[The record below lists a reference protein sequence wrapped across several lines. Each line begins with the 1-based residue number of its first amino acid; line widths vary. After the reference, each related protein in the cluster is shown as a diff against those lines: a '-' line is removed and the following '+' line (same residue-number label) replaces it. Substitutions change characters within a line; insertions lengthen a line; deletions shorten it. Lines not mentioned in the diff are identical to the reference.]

1 MAGQKKVNSNVEVK
15 KEVVETKPVQ
25 VETKPVTTPAKKG
38 GKATAAAPVVAAPEP
53 APKKGGKATKETT
66 APVTAAAPVSESTG
80 AKKGGKAAALV
91 VAVPESTGAKKGG
104 KATKETTAPVVAAPV
119 SESTGPKKGGKATK
133 ESTATEST
141 GPKKGG
147 KATAPLKKAKVT
159 KKVVEED
166 SQEEDDGKKH
176 VRSFKVRLPGSEAFE
191 GRFTGL
197 TPYQAANK
205 ALSKYY
211 RESNELQ
218 KEVTFSICEST
229 RNSRKSTY
237 TYVGGRHELSTPVT
251 YTIADGRLIT
261 KKFKNVLK
269 KVKKMDE
276 ATVSQ

>member
-15 KEVVETKPVQ
+15 KEVVETKPVETKQ
-25 VETKPVTTPAKKG
+25 VKKGGKVAETTKPVPVEAKPVPVEAKPVPVEAKPVVATKKGGKVAAEPAPVAAAKKG
-38 GKATAAAPVVAAPEP
+38 GKATTHVPPTVSEPAPVVA
-53 APKKGGKATKETT
+53 
-66 APVTAAAPVSESTG
+66 
-80 AKKGGKAAALV
+80 AKKGGKAAAPV
-91 VAVPESTGAKKGG
+91 VAAKKGG
-104 KATKETTAPVVAAPV
+104 KAEKENKPVKVNKVKAP
-119 SESTGPKKGGKATK
+119 
-133 ESTATEST
+133 
-141 GPKKGG
+141 
-147 KATAPLKKAKVT
+147 

-166 SQEEDDGKKH
+166 SQEDGDDDGKKH
-176 VRSFKVRLPGSEAFE
+176 VRSFKVRLPGSESFE

-229 RNSRKSTY
+229 RNSRKCTY

-269 KVKKMDE
+269 KVKKVNE
-276 ATVSQ
+276 VASH

>member
-15 KEVVETKPVQ
+15 KEVVETKPVETKQ
-25 VETKPVTTPAKKG
+25 VKKGGKVAETTKPVPVEAKPVVATKKG
-38 GKATAAAPVVAAPEP
+38 GKAAAPEPVPVPAPAPVVA
-53 APKKGGKATKETT
+53 
-66 APVTAAAPVSESTG
+66 
-80 AKKGGKAAALV
+80 AKKGGKAATSTTPEPAPV
-91 VAVPESTGAKKGG
+91 VAAKKGDKAAPVAAPLAAVKKGG
-104 KATKETTAPVVAAPV
+104 KAEKENKPVKVN
-119 SESTGPKKGGKATK
+119 
-133 ESTATEST
+133 
-141 GPKKGG
+141 
-147 KATAPLKKAKVT
+147 KAKAP

-166 SQEEDDGKKH
+166 SQEDGDDDGKKH
-176 VRSFKVRLPGSEAFE
+176 VRSFKVRLPGSESFE

-229 RNSRKSTY
+229 RNSRKCTY

-269 KVKKMDE
+269 KVKKVDE
-276 ATVSQ
+276 AHATQ

>member
-25 VETKPVTTPAKKG
+25 VETKPVTTAKKGGKASASVVATPEPVVAVPAKKGGKVVAPVVAHVVAAPVPAKKG
-38 GKATAAAPVVAAPEP
+38 GKAAKEVPVVAA
-53 APKKGGKATKETT
+53 T
-66 APVTAAAPVSESTG
+66 ESVIAVP
-80 AKKGGKAAALV
+80 AKKGGKAAKAVPV
-91 VAVPESTGAKKGG
+91 VAATESVVTKKGG
-104 KATKETTAPVVAAPV
+104 KAVKETPV
-119 SESTGPKKGGKATK
+119 
-133 ESTATEST
+133 
-141 GPKKGG
+141 
-147 KATAPLKKAKVT
+147 KKAKVT

-166 SQEEDDGKKH
+166 SQGEDDGKKH

-229 RNSRKSTY
+229 RNSRKCTY

-261 KKFKNVLK
+261 KKYKNVLK
-269 KVKKMDE
+269 KVKKAE
-276 ATVSQ
+276 EVASH

>member
-15 KEVVETKPVQ
+15 KEVVETKPAP
-25 VETKPVTTPAKKG
+25 VETKPV
-38 GKATAAAPVVAAPEP
+38 AA
-53 APKKGGKATKETT
+53 
-66 APVTAAAPVSESTG
+66 
-80 AKKGGKAAALV
+80 AKKGGKAAPV
-91 VAVPESTGAKKGG
+91 VAEPVVVAPAKKGG
-104 KATKETTAPVVAAPV
+104 KVAKVDTVVTEPVVAAPV
-119 SESTGPKKGGKATK
+119 PTKKGGKAAKAETATPAPVAATPKKGGKAPK
-133 ESTATEST
+133 ET
-141 GPKKGG
+141 PV
-147 KATAPLKKAKVT
+147 KKAKAP

-166 SQEEDDGKKH
+166 SQDEESGDGKKH

-229 RNSRKSTY
+229 RNSRKCTY

-261 KKFKNVLK
+261 KKYKNVLK
-269 KVKKMDE
+269 KVKKAE
-276 ATVSQ
+276 EVASH

>member
-15 KEVVETKPVQ
+15 KQVVETKPAP
-25 VETKPVTTPAKKG
+25 VETKPVANSAKKGGKAAPVVAEPVVTPPVATPAKKG
-38 GKATAAAPVVAAPEP
+38 GKAVKAETVVAEPVTASSKKGGKAAPVVATPAPVKKGGKAETATP
-53 APKKGGKATKETT
+53 APVVATPKKGGKAPKE
-66 APVTAAAPVSESTG
+66 APV
-80 AKKGGKAAALV
+80 
-91 VAVPESTGAKKGG
+91 
-104 KATKETTAPVVAAPV
+104 
-119 SESTGPKKGGKATK
+119 
-133 ESTATEST
+133 
-141 GPKKGG
+141 
-147 KATAPLKKAKVT
+147 KKAKAP

-166 SQEEDDGKKH
+166 SQDEESGDGKKH

-229 RNSRKSTY
+229 RNSRKCTY

-261 KKFKNVLK
+261 KKYKNVLK
-269 KVKKMDE
+269 KVKKAE
-276 ATVSQ
+276 EVASH

>member
-15 KEVVETKPVQ
+15 KVVETKPVPVETKPVQ
-25 VETKPVTTPAKKG
+25 VETKPVSTPAKKGGKTAPVVAAPVPVPVAATVTAPAKKGGKASKETPVVAEPLPVATPAKKG
-38 GKATAAAPVVAAPEP
+38 GKASKETPVVVAASTTPVKKGGKAAKADTTTLDPVVAT
-53 APKKGGKATKETT
+53 PKKGGKAPK
-66 APVTAAAPVSESTG
+66 VS
-80 AKKGGKAAALV
+80 KV
-91 VAVPESTGAKKGG
+91 VK
-104 KATKETTAPVVAAPV
+104 VA
-119 SESTGPKKGGKATK
+119 
-133 ESTATEST
+133 
-141 GPKKGG
+141 
-147 KATAPLKKAKVT
+147 
-159 KKVVEED
+159 KKVVGED
-166 SQEEDDGKKH
+166 SQDDEGGDDKKH

-261 KKFKNVLK
+261 KKYKNVLK
-269 KVKKMDE
+269 KVKKTE
-276 ATVSQ
+276 EIASH

>member
-15 KEVVETKPVQ
+15 KEVVETKPAP
-25 VETKPVTTPAKKG
+25 VETKPV
-38 GKATAAAPVVAAPEP
+38 ATQ
-53 APKKGGKATKETT
+53 
-66 APVTAAAPVSESTG
+66 
-80 AKKGGKAAALV
+80 AKKGGKAAPV
-91 VAVPESTGAKKGG
+91 VAGPVVTPPPVADPTKKGG
-104 KATKETTAPVVAAPV
+104 KAAKVDTVVAEPVAASSKKGGKAAPVVAEPVVVAPV
-119 SESTGPKKGGKATK
+119 PTKKGGKAATTPVATTPKKGGKAPK
-133 ESTATEST
+133 E
-141 GPKKGG
+141 
-147 KATAPLKKAKVT
+147 APVKKAKAP

-166 SQEEDDGKKH
+166 SQDEESGDGKKH

-229 RNSRKSTY
+229 RNSRKCTY

-261 KKFKNVLK
+261 KKYKNVLK
-269 KVKKMDE
+269 KVKKAE
-276 ATVSQ
+276 EVASH

>member
-15 KEVVETKPVQ
+15 KEVVETKPAP
-25 VETKPVTTPAKKG
+25 VETKPVATPAKKG
-38 GKATAAAPVVAAPEP
+38 GKAAPVPVVAEP
-53 APKKGGKATKETT
+53 
-66 APVTAAAPVSESTG
+66 VAAPT
-80 AKKGGKAAALV
+80 KKGGKAAKADTV
-91 VAVPESTGAKKGG
+91 VAEPVAASSKKGG
-104 KATKETTAPVVAAPV
+104 KAAPAPVVAAPV
-119 SESTGPKKGGKATK
+119 VATPAPVKKGGKAAKADTTTPAPVAAPPKKGGKVAK
-133 ESTATEST
+133 E
-141 GPKKGG
+141 
-147 KATAPLKKAKVT
+147 APVKKAKAP

-166 SQEEDDGKKH
+166 SQDEESGDGKKH

-229 RNSRKSTY
+229 RNSRKCTY

-261 KKFKNVLK
+261 KKYKNVLK
-269 KVKKMDE
+269 KVKKAE
-276 ATVSQ
+276 EVASH

>member
-15 KEVVETKPVQ
+15 KEVVETKPVP
-25 VETKPVTTPAKKG
+25 VETKPVSTPAKKG
-38 GKATAAAPVVAAPEP
+38 GKAAKADTTTPTPVVAEPVTPVPAKKGGKAAKADTTPPVVAAPV
-53 APKKGGKATKETT
+53 APKKGGKATPVVATPV
-66 APVTAAAPVSESTG
+66 APT
-80 AKKGGKAAALV
+80 KKAGKAAKDDTV
-91 VAVPESTGAKKGG
+91 TP
-104 KATKETTAPVVAAPV
+104 APVAA
-119 SESTGPKKGGKATK
+119 TPKKGGKAPK
-133 ESTATEST
+133 ETAV
-141 GPKKGG
+141 
-147 KATAPLKKAKVT
+147 KKAKAP

-166 SQEEDDGKKH
+166 SQDEESGDGKKH

-229 RNSRKSTY
+229 RNSRKCTY

-261 KKFKNVLK
+261 KKYKNVLK
-269 KVKKMDE
+269 KVKKTE
-276 ATVSQ
+276 EIASH

>member
-15 KEVVETKPVQ
+15 KEVVETKPAP
-25 VETKPVTTPAKKG
+25 VETKPVATPSKKGGKAAPVVAEPVVTPPPVTAPAKKG
-38 GKATAAAPVVAAPEP
+38 GKAAKADTVVPAPVATSSKKGGKVAPVVAAPTPEP
-53 APKKGGKATKETT
+53 VVTAPAKKRGKAATSETVAPTPKKGGKAAKE
-66 APVTAAAPVSESTG
+66 APVKKVKAP
-80 AKKGGKAAALV
+80 
-91 VAVPESTGAKKGG
+91 
-104 KATKETTAPVVAAPV
+104 
-119 SESTGPKKGGKATK
+119 
-133 ESTATEST
+133 
-141 GPKKGG
+141 
-147 KATAPLKKAKVT
+147 

-166 SQEEDDGKKH
+166 SQDEESGDGKKH

-229 RNSRKSTY
+229 RNSRKCTY

-261 KKFKNVLK
+261 KKYKNVLK
-269 KVKKMDE
+269 KVKKAE
-276 ATVSQ
+276 EVASH

>member
-15 KEVVETKPVQ
+15 KEVVETKPAP
-25 VETKPVTTPAKKG
+25 VETKPVANSAKKGGKAAPVVAEPVVTPPVVTPPVATPAKKG
-38 GKATAAAPVVAAPEP
+38 GKAVKAETVVAEPVTVSSKKGGKAAPVVAAPAPVVAAP
-53 APKKGGKATKETT
+53 APVKKEGKATLAPVAATPKKGGKAPKET
-66 APVTAAAPVSESTG
+66 PV
-80 AKKGGKAAALV
+80 
-91 VAVPESTGAKKGG
+91 
-104 KATKETTAPVVAAPV
+104 
-119 SESTGPKKGGKATK
+119 
-133 ESTATEST
+133 
-141 GPKKGG
+141 
-147 KATAPLKKAKVT
+147 KKAKAP

-166 SQEEDDGKKH
+166 SQDEESGDGKKH

-229 RNSRKSTY
+229 RNSRKCTY

-261 KKFKNVLK
+261 KKYKNVLK
-269 KVKKMDE
+269 KVKKAE
-276 ATVSQ
+276 EVASH

>member
-15 KEVVETKPVQ
+15 KEVVETKPAP
-25 VETKPVTTPAKKG
+25 VETKPVATPAKKG
-38 GKATAAAPVVAAPEP
+38 GKAAKADNIPPTPVVAV
-53 APKKGGKATKETT
+53 
-66 APVTAAAPVSESTG
+66 PVTPVP
-80 AKKGGKAAALV
+80 AKKGGKAAKADTTTPSPV
-91 VAVPESTGAKKGG
+91 VAEPVPPKKGG
-104 KATKETTAPVVAAPV
+104 KSAPVVAAPV
-119 SESTGPKKGGKATK
+119 APVKKSGKAAKADTTTPAPVAATPKKGGKVPK
-133 ESTATEST
+133 ET
-141 GPKKGG
+141 PV
-147 KATAPLKKAKVT
+147 KKAKVP
-159 KKVVEED
+159 KKVVDED
-166 SQEEDDGKKH
+166 SQDEESGDGKKH

-229 RNSRKSTY
+229 RNSRKCTY

-261 KKFKNVLK
+261 KKYKNVLK
-269 KVKKMDE
+269 KVKKTE
-276 ATVSQ
+276 EVASN

>member
-15 KEVVETKPVQ
+15 KEVVETKPAP
-25 VETKPVTTPAKKG
+25 VETKPVATPSKKGGKAAPVVAEPVVTPPPVTAPAKKG
-38 GKATAAAPVVAAPEP
+38 GKAAKADTVVPAPVATSSKKGGKVAPVVAAPTPEP
-53 APKKGGKATKETT
+53 VVTAPAKKRGKAATSETVAPTPKKGGKAAKE
-66 APVTAAAPVSESTG
+66 APVKKVKAP
-80 AKKGGKAAALV
+80 
-91 VAVPESTGAKKGG
+91 
-104 KATKETTAPVVAAPV
+104 
-119 SESTGPKKGGKATK
+119 
-133 ESTATEST
+133 
-141 GPKKGG
+141 
-147 KATAPLKKAKVT
+147 

-166 SQEEDDGKKH
+166 SQDEESGDGKKH

-237 TYVGGRHELSTPVT
+237 TYIGGRHELTVPVT

-261 KKFKNVLK
+261 KNYKNVLK
-269 KVKKMDE
+269 KVKKSEE
-276 ATVSQ
+276 ASVSASN

>member
-15 KEVVETKPVQ
+15 KEVVETKPV
-25 VETKPVTTPAKKG
+25 VEAKPAPVAAAKKG
-38 GKATAAAPVVAAPEP
+38 GKAATPVAESVAAPVAA
-53 APKKGGKATKETT
+53 
-66 APVTAAAPVSESTG
+66 
-80 AKKGGKAAALV
+80 AKKGGKAAAVVEPVVPAPVAAPV
-91 VAVPESTGAKKGG
+91 VAAKKGG
-104 KATKETTAPVVAAPV
+104 KAAPVVAAPV
-119 SESTGPKKGGKATK
+119 AAAPVTAAKKGGKASPK
-133 ESTATEST
+133 EA
-141 GPKKGG
+141 PVAPAPVVAAKKGG
-147 KATAPLKKAKVT
+147 KAAAPKEAPVKKTRAP

-166 SQEEDDGKKH
+166 SQEEGDDDGKKQ

-211 RESNELQ
+211 RESNEVQ

-269 KVKKMDE
+269 KVKKVDE
-276 ATVSQ
+276 VASH

>member
-15 KEVVETKPVQ
+15 KEIVETKPAPVETKPVATQ
-25 VETKPVTTPAKKG
+25 AKKGGKVAKVDTVVAEPVVTPPPVAAPAKKG
-38 GKATAAAPVVAAPEP
+38 GKAAKVDTVVAEP
-53 APKKGGKATKETT
+53 VTASSKKGDKATPVKKGGKAVTETPTPVAATPKKGGKAQKE
-66 APVTAAAPVSESTG
+66 APV
-80 AKKGGKAAALV
+80 
-91 VAVPESTGAKKGG
+91 
-104 KATKETTAPVVAAPV
+104 
-119 SESTGPKKGGKATK
+119 
-133 ESTATEST
+133 
-141 GPKKGG
+141 
-147 KATAPLKKAKVT
+147 KKAKAP

-166 SQEEDDGKKH
+166 SQEEESGDEKKH

-229 RNSRKSTY
+229 RNSRKCTY

-261 KKFKNVLK
+261 KKYKNVLK
-269 KVKKMDE
+269 KVKKVDE
-276 ATVSQ
+276 IASH

>member
-15 KEVVETKPVQ
+15 KEVVETKPAP
-25 VETKPVTTPAKKG
+25 VETKTISTPAKKG
-38 GKATAAAPVVAAPEP
+38 GKAAAPVAVVAAP
-53 APKKGGKATKETT
+53 AKKGGKASKVDTT
-66 APVTAAAPVSESTG
+66 PEPVVAVPVPVATPVKKGGKAAKVDTTPEPVVAEPVTAP
-80 AKKGGKAAALV
+80 AKKGGKAA
-91 VAVPESTGAKKGG
+91 
-104 KATKETTAPVVAAPV
+104 KADTTTPDA
-119 SESTGPKKGGKATK
+119 TPKKGGKA
-133 ESTATEST
+133 
-141 GPKKGG
+141 PV
-147 KATAPLKKAKVT
+147 KKAKVT

-166 SQEEDDGKKH
+166 SQDDEGGDSKKH

-269 KVKKMDE
+269 KVKKAE
-276 ATVSQ
+276 ELTASQ

>member
-66 APVTAAAPVSESTG
+66 APVVAAPVSESTG

-133 ESTATEST
+133 ETTATEST

-159 KKVVEED
+159 KKVIEED
-166 SQEEDDGKKH
+166 SQGEDDGKKH

-261 KKFKNVLK
+261 KKFKNILK
-269 KVKKMDE
+269 KVKKVDE

>member
-15 KEVVETKPVQ
+15 KEVVETKPV
-25 VETKPVTTPAKKG
+25 ETKQVKKGGKVAETTKPAPVEVKPVPVEAKPVVATKKGGKVAAEPAPVAAPVAAAKKG
-38 GKATAAAPVVAAPEP
+38 GKAATHVPPTVSEPAPVV
-53 APKKGGKATKETT
+53 
-66 APVTAAAPVSESTG
+66 S
-80 AKKGGKAAALV
+80 AKKGGKAAAPV
-91 VAVPESTGAKKGG
+91 VAAKKGG
-104 KATKETTAPVVAAPV
+104 KAEKENKPAKVNKAKA
-119 SESTGPKKGGKATK
+119 PKKVA
-133 ESTATEST
+133 ED
-141 GPKKGG
+141 
-147 KATAPLKKAKVT
+147 
-159 KKVVEED
+159 D
-166 SQEEDDGKKH
+166 SQEEGDDDGKKH

-269 KVKKMDE
+269 KVKKVDE
-276 ATVSQ
+276 ATTSQ

>member
-15 KEVVETKPVQ
+15 KQVVETKPAP
-25 VETKPVTTPAKKG
+25 VETKPVANSAKKGGKAAPVVAEPVVTPPVATPAKKG
-38 GKATAAAPVVAAPEP
+38 GKAVKAETVVAEPVTVSSKKGGKAAPVVAAPAPVKKEGKATLAP
-53 APKKGGKATKETT
+53 VAATPKKGGKAPKET
-66 APVTAAAPVSESTG
+66 PV
-80 AKKGGKAAALV
+80 
-91 VAVPESTGAKKGG
+91 
-104 KATKETTAPVVAAPV
+104 
-119 SESTGPKKGGKATK
+119 
-133 ESTATEST
+133 
-141 GPKKGG
+141 
-147 KATAPLKKAKVT
+147 KKAKAP

-166 SQEEDDGKKH
+166 SQDEESGDGKKH

-229 RNSRKSTY
+229 RNSRKCTY

-261 KKFKNVLK
+261 KKYKNVLK
-269 KVKKMDE
+269 KVKKAE
-276 ATVSQ
+276 EVASH